1 MGMGMGCLWGHV
13 AVHGIGGMARPG
25 STPGR
30 KVPSTVH
37 GPQRWQSPAWQPVKW
52 RCPRP
57 DNIGARTACVPGN
70 NGVAVADGATDFSKA
85 DDIRRAWIC

>member
-1 MGMGMGCLWGHV
+1 MGMGCLRGHV
-13 AVHGIGGMARPG
+13 AVHGIGGMAGPG

-37 GPQRWQSPAWQPVKW
+37 CPQRWQSAAWQPVK
-52 RCPRP
+52 CPGPRP
-57 DNIGARTACVPGN
+57 DKIGARAARVPLN
-70 NGVAVADGATDFSKA
+70 NGAFLADGATDFSEA